1 MTATTNLKGKK
12 EKVLPRSS
20 IEEKDTWDITQMFPN
35 VEAWREAFSS
45 LSQDQSSTIS
55 QKKYTLSDPNSVK
68 QLLENLFTRQRAVE
82 KLYVYAHL
90 AYDQDITN
98 KESGENY
105 KAITLFY
112 TQFSEEIS
120 WIRPALVHLP
130 LETIEV
136 LRSAPQLSNYKFYLE
151 KIFRAAEHTGTER
164 EEAIIASSM
173 SALDATMKAFSS
185 LNDSEI
191 PFGQATDSKGESHPV
206 SHALASLY
214 MQSTDRELRK
224 STYFSQRERYLNYK
238 HTFSNLLFG
247 RVNAHWFLAKA
258 SKFSSCIE
266 AALFTNNIPVDVY
279 TNLIESVKSN
289 INTTSRYYR
298 IKKKALGLDTF
309 FAYDIYA
316 PISES
321 TKKKYSYE
329 EAVALTLEAL
339 QPLGKDYLN
348 KLHQGITTDRWVDR
362 YENLNKRSG
371 AYSSGCYDSMPY
383 ILLNYTG
390 TVYDVSVLAHE
401 AGHSMHTL
409 YSVLNQS
416 YQNAQY
422 PIFLA
427 EIASTLNEML
437 LMQHLIK
444 MAESK
449 DEKISLIT
457 RTLDTIFATL
467 VRQTMFADFEYQ
479 IHSAVEKG
487 IPLTP
492 DFLSLTYGN
501 LLKGYYG
508 DSICWPEDIAIEWA
522 RIPHFY
528 YNFYV
533 YQYATGIIASLSFAE
548 RILSGEEGSLDDY
561 LTFLKSGGSNFP
573 LDILKNSGLDMSS
586 IKPSEKAFSFITKLL
601 NELEQLLA

>member
-1 MTATTNLKGKK
+1 MTAATEPQNKT
-12 EKVLPRSS
+12 EKPLLRSS
-20 IEEKDTWDITQMFPN
+20 VEEKDTWDISKMFPTT
-35 VEAWREAFSS
+35 EAWKEAFLALS
-45 LSQDQSSTIS
+45 LDQDSVIAPQ
-55 QKKYTLSDPNSVK
+55 KYTLSDPDSV
-68 QLLENLFTRQRAVE
+68 QSLLENLFARQRTVE

-90 AYDQDITN
+90 AHDQDITHQ
-98 KESGENY
+98 ESSENY
-105 KAITLFY
+105 KSVTLFY
-112 TQFSEEIS
+112 TRFCEEIS
-120 WIRPALVHLP
+120 WIRPSLVNLSP
-130 LETIEV
+130 EIIEK
-136 LRSAPQLSNYKFYLE
+136 LRSAPQLSAYKFYLE
-151 KIFRAAEHTGTER
+151 NIFRAAEHTGTER
-164 EEAIIASSM
+164 EEAIIAASA
-173 SALDATMKAFSS
+173 SALDATMKTFSS

-191 PFGQATDSKGESHPV
+191 PFGQATDSKGETHPI

-214 MQSTDRELRK
+214 MQSTDRELRR
-224 STYFSQRERYLNYK
+224 STYVSQRERYLNYK

-266 AALFTNNIPVDVY
+266 SALFTNNIPVDVY
-279 TNLIESVKSN
+279 TNLLQTVKSN
-289 INTTSRYYR
+289 TEITSRYYK
-298 IKKKALGLDTF
+298 IKKKALCLETF

-321 TKKKYSYE
+321 VQTKYDYE
-329 EAVALTLEAL
+329 EAVSLTLEAL
-339 QPLGKDYLN
+339 APLGEDYLD
-348 KLHQGITTDRWVDR
+348 KLHHGLTTNRWVDK

-409 YSVLNQS
+409 YSVLNQP

-444 MAESK
+444 KAKSK
-449 DEKISLIT
+449 EEKISLIT

-479 IHSAVEKG
+479 IHSSVEKG
-487 IPLTP
+487 MPLTA
-492 DFLSLTYGN
+492 DFLNSIYEN
-501 LLKGYYG
+501 LLKEYYG
-508 DSICWPEDIAIEWA
+508 DGVCWPEDAAIEWA

-548 RILSGEEGSLDDY
+548 RILSNEAGALNDY
-561 LTFLKSGGSNFP
+561 LTFLKSGGSDFP
-573 LDILKNSGLDMSS
+573 LNILKNAGLDMSS
-586 IKPSEKAFSFITKLL
+586 PEPSRKAFSFISKLL
-601 NELEQLLA
+601 DELEHLLA